1 MNNNDFERE
10 RRKQRRLEKLGS
22 NNPLC
27 GMCGESDDRTLELH
41 HVAGRKHDET
51 VAILC
56 RNCHRKVSDDQSDHP
71 ATTGTADPLLASI
84 GNFLLGLA
92 DMLAIIVSKLC
103 EFGHDLIARSSEPK
117 GEVA

>member
-1 MNNNDFERE
+1 MNGNDFERE
-10 RRKQRRLEKLGS
+10 RRKQHRLEKLGS

-41 HVAGRKHDET
+41 HVAGRKHDEM

-56 RNCHRKVSDDQSDHP
+56 RNCHRKMSDDQKDHP
-71 ATTGTADPLLASI
+71 AATGQADPSLASI
-84 GNFLLGLA
+84 GKFLLGLA
-92 DMLAIIVSKLC
+92 DMLAIIVTRLC
-103 EFGHDLIARSSEPK
+103 EFGHVLIARSSEPM